1 MLNIF
6 FCIVNFFCV
15 FSYHKH
21 LCAKK
26 AAAPAAAAAAA
37 AAAILD
43 SWLCIH

>member
-6 FCIVNFFCV
+6 FRIVNYFCV

-21 LCAKK
+21 LCTKM
-26 AAAPAAAAAAA
+26 AAAPAAAAAS
-37 AAAILD
+37 AAILD